1 MVLDTQTL
9 KRSGSKWNP
18 YNSFSTTQGD
28 FMSYISRGI
37 TIDTEKCVDMV
48 GGNRFNLVIIAA
60 MRAREIAE
68 QNRHSSHHAHWH
80 TPVTALLEVQN
91 GELNYTDLKR
101 LR

>member
-1 MVLDTQTL
+1 MQYT
-9 KRSGSKWNP
+9 
-18 YNSFSTTQGD
+18 
-28 FMSYISRGI
+28 SRGT
-37 TIDTEKCVDMV
+37 TIDTERCVDAV

-68 QNRHSSHHAHWH
+68 QNRHSIHHAHWH

-91 GELNYTDLKR
+91 GELNYSDLKR